1 MKKGEGNQEKI
12 NREAKLAPRGG
23 GNFKGKNGSS
33 IKKGVD
39 NLAEMMGINMMESL
53 KAQYQRSKITKGDNS
68 SNLEV
73 CKVIDSEK
81 VIIGRPGANTLLGR
95 ADAENPIVTR
105 PPDLQNTPP
114 IENYSTDTQVDP
126 MGVEAEIFVDA
137 NDQGSVGTSESDME
151 FVAESIDLD

>member
-1 MKKGEGNQEKI
+1 
-12 NREAKLAPRGG
+12 
-23 GNFKGKNGSS
+23 
-33 IKKGVD
+33 
-39 NLAEMMGINMMESL
+39 
-53 KAQYQRSKITKGDNS
+53 
-68 SNLEV
+68 
-73 CKVIDSEK
+73 VIDSEK